1 MDGINILVVT
11 AITLGFVHTVVG
23 PDHYLP
29 FIVMSKA
36 RNWTMRRTLMITV
49 LCGLGHILSSVV
61 IGFIGIAAGIAIS
74 KIEMF
79 EGHRGNVAAWAFII
93 FGFVYM
99 IWGIYRAVKN
109 KKHTHIHFHKGGKVH
124 EHEHTHE
131 HDHSHVHKQNI
142 TPWVL
147 FTIFLL
153 GPCEPLVPLLM
164 YPAANNSIGGTVLVS
179 SAFGITTIGT
189 MTLIVFL
196 ASYGIKI
203 IKTDKLEK
211 YMHAIAGFTIFASG
225 MAIQFLGL

>member
-1 MDGINILVVT
+1 MDGINVLIIT
-11 AITLGFVHTVVG
+11 AVTLGFVHTVMG

-36 RNWTMRRTLMITV
+36 RNWPMRKTLFITV
-49 LCGLGHILSSVV
+49 LCGFGHILSSVV

-79 EGHRGNVAAWAFII
+79 EGHRGNIAAWAFII
-93 FGFVYM
+93 FGFFYM

-109 KKHTHIHFHKGGKVH
+109 KKHTHLHFHKGGKSHQH
-124 EHEHTHE
+124 EHSHEEEHSHTH
-131 HDHSHVHKQNI
+131 KPNI
-142 TPWVL
+142 TPWIL

-164 YPAANNSIGGTVLVS
+164 YPAANASVMGTVLVAA
-179 SAFGITTIGT
+179 AFGLTTIGT

-225 MAIQFLGL
+225 MAIVFLGL

>member
-1 MDGINILVVT
+1 MEG
-11 AITLGFVHTVVG
+11 ITLLVITAVSLGFIHTVLG

-36 RNWTMRRTLMITV
+36 RNWPMKKTLFITV
-49 LCGLGHILSSVV
+49 LCGFGHILSSVV

-79 EGHRGNVAAWAFII
+79 EGHRGNIAAWAFII

-99 IWGIYRAVKN
+99 VWGFYRAAKN
-109 KKHTHIHFHKGGKVH
+109 KKHTHLHFHRGGKSHQH
-124 EHEHTHE
+124 EHSHEEEHSHTH
-131 HDHSHVHKQNI
+131 KPNI
-142 TPWVL
+142 TPWIL

-164 YPAANNSIGGTVLVS
+164 YPAANASVMGTVLVTA
-179 SAFGITTIGT
+179 AFGLTTIGT

-225 MAIQFLGL
+225 MAIVFLGL

>member
-1 MDGINILVVT
+1 MDGISVLIIT
-11 AITLGFVHTVVG
+11 AITLGFVHTVIG

-36 RNWTMRRTLMITV
+36 RNWTMRKTLFITV

-93 FGFVYM
+93 FGFIYM
-99 IWGIYRAVKN
+99 AWGIYRAIKN
-109 KKHTHIHFHKGGKVH
+109 KKHTHLHFHKSGKAH
-124 EHEHTHE
+124 EHEHSHE
-131 HDHSHVHKQNI
+131 SDHSHVHKKNI
-142 TPWVL
+142 TPWIL

-164 YPAANNSIGGTVLVS
+164 YPAATSSITGTVLVS
-179 SAFGITTIGT
+179 LAFGLTTIGT

-225 MAIQFLGL
+225 MAIVFLGL

>member
-1 MDGINILVVT
+1 MDGINVLIIT
-11 AITLGFVHTVVG
+11 AITLGFMHTVIG

-36 RNWTMRRTLMITV
+36 RNWTMKKTLFITV
-49 LCGLGHILSSVV
+49 LCGFGHILSSVV
-61 IGFIGIAAGIAIS
+61 IGLIGIAAGIAIS

-79 EGHRGNVAAWAFII
+79 EGHRGNIAAWAFII

-109 KKHTHIHFHKGGKVH
+109 KRHTHLHFHKGGSTH

-131 HDHSHVHKQNI
+131 HDHSHVHDQNI
-142 TPWVL
+142 TPWIL

-153 GPCEPLVPLLM
+153 GPCEPLIPLLM
-164 YPAANNSIGGTVLVS
+164 YPAANNSVFGTVAVT
-179 SAFGITTIGT
+179 SAFGITTIST

-196 ASYGIKI
+196 SSYGIKL

>member
-1 MDGINILVVT
+1 MDGINVLIIT
-11 AITLGFVHTVVG
+11 AITLGFVHTVIG

-36 RNWTMRRTLMITV
+36 RNWTMRRTLMITA

-61 IGFIGIAAGIAIS
+61 VGFIGIAAGIAIS

-79 EGHRGNVAAWAFII
+79 EGHRGSIAAWAFII

-99 IWGIYRAVKN
+99 VWGIYSALRN
-109 KKHTHIHFHKGGKVH
+109 KKHTHFHLHKGGKIHDH
-124 EHEHTHE
+124 EHEHE
-131 HDHSHVHKQNI
+131 QEHSHKHKPNI
-142 TPWVL
+142 TPWIL

-164 YPAANNSIGGTVLVS
+164 YPAANSSIMGTVLVS
-179 SAFGITTIGT
+179 SAFGIATIGT

-211 YMHAIAGFTIFASG
+211 YVHAIAGFTIFASG
-225 MAIQFLGL
+225 IAIQFLGL

>member
-1 MDGINILVVT
+1 MDGISLLIVT
-11 AITLGFVHTVVG
+11 AITLGFVHTVLG

-36 RNWTMRRTLMITV
+36 RNWTMRKTLFITV
-49 LCGLGHILSSVV
+49 LCGLGHILSSIV

-79 EGHRGNVAAWAFII
+79 EGHRGSIAAWGFII

-99 IWGIYRAVKN
+99 AWGIYRAVKN
-109 KKHTHIHFHKGGKVH
+109 KKHTHLHFHKGGKVH
-124 EHEHTHE
+124 EHEHVHE
-131 HDHSHVHKQNI
+131 QEHSHVHKQNI
-142 TPWVL
+142 TPWIL

-164 YPAANNSIGGTVLVS
+164 YPAATNSMTGTVLVS
-179 SAFGITTIGT
+179 TAFGITTIGT

-225 MAIQFLGL
+225 IAIQFLGL